1 LFYWAGKK
9 FFGRIKNKD
18 GVEIKLKSYG
28 KLFIGK
34 SMDALAAFALGYAL
48 ERRGSLESVPQ
59 YSEVLVYTSFAGQH
73 NGAFGNSLY
82 FLLQ

>member
-1 LFYWAGKK
+1 
-9 FFGRIKNKD
+9 
-18 GVEIKLKSYG
+18 
-28 KLFIGK
+28 
-34 SMDALAAFALGYAL
+34 MDALAAFALGYAL